1 MTHLVNAFVTGLT
14 TTENGANA
22 VRGTGS
28 ALLDLFAT
36 AASWK
41 GNDGQLKVLFDNAF
55 SEDPNLAM
63 KIVFWVRDIRGGQGK
78 RDIFR
83 KLMNFAQRRLSH
95 AQSHNLARL
104 VPEYGR
110 WDDVFHIG
118 NLEAAEVLVREQL
131 MADSKAEHPS
141 LLAKWMPSENTSSRA
156 TVALAKQL
164 RKALG
169 MTPRQYRKMLSDL
182 RKRIS
187 LVEHR
192 MTQNE
197 WTGIKYEAVPS
208 QAMLKYRK
216 AFSRHDAEG
225 FVRYLGDVKSGRKE
239 IKASTLYPDQLVGKY
254 TTRYRYANEMD
265 EVVEAQWKAL
275 PDYFNGTSENAIV
288 VADVS
293 GSMHG
298 HPLDVSISLA
308 LYCAER
314 NKGAF
319 HNKFITFS
327 DSSEIQNVVGQT
339 LAEKVSNLSRA
350 KWEMTTNI
358 ESVFNNILRYAVQN
372 RIAPSEMVSRVF
384 IVSDMEFNA
393 ATRGHRRTET
403 LFETFKR
410 RYADAGY
417 KLPSIVF
424 WNVNARN
431 VQFPIT
437 KDESSMQMVSGHSPS
452 IIKDLLG
459 NDFKTPMEQMLI
471 VLNNERYAPVK
482 V

>member
-1 MTHLVNAFVTGLT
+1 MNHLTQAFATGMT

-36 AASWK
+36 AGAWR
-41 GNDGQLKVLFDNAF
+41 GTDAQLRQLFDNAF
-55 SEDPNLAM
+55 AEDPTLAM
-63 KIVFWVRDIRGGQGK
+63 RIVFWVRDIRGGQGK

-83 KLMNFAQRRLSH
+83 KLMAFAQRHLSH
-95 AQSHNLARL
+95 AQAHNLAGL

-110 WDDVFHIG
+110 WDDVFYIG
-118 NLEAAEVLVREQL
+118 NPEAAQVMVREQL
-131 MADSKAEHPS
+131 MADAKAEHPS
-141 LLAKWMPSENTSSRA
+141 LLAKWMPSENTSSRT
-156 TVALAKQL
+156 TVALAKSI

-169 MTPRQYRKMLSDL
+169 MTAREYRKMLSEL
-182 RKRIS
+182 RRRIS

-197 WTGIKYEAVPS
+197 WTGIRYEAVPS
-208 QAMLKYRK
+208 QAMLKYRN

-254 TTRYRYANEMD
+254 LDGRSYYTTRMGSGGVD

-275 PDYFNGTSENAIV
+275 PDYFKGKSENAIV

-298 HPLDVSISLA
+298 RPLCVSISLA

-314 NKGAF
+314 NEGAF

-327 DSSEIQNVVGQT
+327 TDSQIQDVVGDT

-350 KWEMTTNI
+350 HWEMTTNI
-358 ESVFNNILRYAVQN
+358 ESVFTNILRYAVKN
-372 RIAPSEMVSRVF
+372 RIAPSEMVSRIF
-384 IVSDMEFNA
+384 IVSDMEFNQ
-393 ATRGHRRTET
+393 ATGGGRSTET

-410 RYADAGY
+410 RYAEAGY
-417 KLPSIVF
+417 KL
-424 WNVNARN
+424 
-431 VQFPIT
+431 
-437 KDESSMQMVSGHSPS
+437 PS

-471 VLNNERYAPVK
+471 VLNGERYAPVK